1 MNERILL
8 GVDADLSSTTQHVLR
23 VVSEFMEQAAPQ
35 VYLILLNVI
44 PLAQPVTT
52 HPGLYVGQ
60 MLPANPSTWQRTQAE
75 EALRKARI
83 ILQQQGIAL
92 DRTEGIIRVGA
103 PADEIV
109 KVAKELHV
117 RFIVIGSRG
126 DAFKQRLRRL
136 LVGSISR
143 RVLRFAPCPVMIV
156 VPPLTPRPSDLVTW
170 YTDAITHYLKDHT
183 STLSVFTPQQAARQF
198 APPHK
203 KTPGRKEIA
212 AATLALEQ
220 LAKNGVLC
228 RHDVK
233 GELRY
238 VND

>member
-8 GVDADLSSTTQHVLR
+8 GIDADLSPTTQHTLR
-23 VVSEFMEQAAPQ
+23 TVSEFIEQAAPQ
-35 VYLILLNVI
+35 VYLILLHVI
-44 PLAQPVTT
+44 PLAQPVIT
-52 HPGLYVGQ
+52 HPGLYAGQ
-60 MLPANPSTWQRTQAE
+60 AFSINPSPWQRTEAE
-75 EALRKARI
+75 DALRKARI

-109 KVAKELHV
+109 KAAKELHV
-117 RFIVIGSRG
+117 KVIVIGSRG
-126 DAFKQRLRRL
+126 DSFKQRLRRWL
-136 LVGSISR
+136 MGSISR
-143 RVLRFAPCPVMIV
+143 RVLRFAPCPVMII
-156 VPPLTPRPSDLVTW
+156 VPPLTPHPSDLVAW
-170 YTDAITHYLKDHT
+170 YTEAITHYLKDHT
-183 STLSVFTPQQAARQF
+183 SALAVFTPEQAARQF
-198 APPHK
+198 APSNK
-203 KTPGRKEIA
+203 RTPGRKEIA

-220 LAKNGVLC
+220 LAKSGMLC